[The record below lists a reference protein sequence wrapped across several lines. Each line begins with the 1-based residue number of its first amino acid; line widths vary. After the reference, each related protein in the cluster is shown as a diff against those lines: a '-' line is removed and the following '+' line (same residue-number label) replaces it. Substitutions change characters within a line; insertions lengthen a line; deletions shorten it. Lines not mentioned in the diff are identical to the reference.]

1 MAESVKIIENGIVV
15 TSDAQRRVGK
25 YAILLK
31 DERIAELNLRADGFK
46 VRFPNAEVI
55 DASEKVLFPG
65 FVDPHYHGESFLL
78 RNWTSGV
85 LFSRWGRENSVRKA
99 FARVYRDATK
109 DDLAAL
115 YRAAYFS
122 ALKSGVTFLCEFGF
136 DNLDHPFSAAR
147 EAMKR
152 ADLRG
157 CVGVHNGEQIE
168 LAREQTSGAIQYG
181 MVLPD
186 EDNLTTYNLQSTL
199 RVVGELKWPI
209 ISHLGETRRGLESLK
224 RNFQRSI
231 VRILDEYQVFQRT
244 VHLLHLACLEEG
256 DDDLLAERRLP
267 LIINPT
273 SLLSKRAD
281 LPPFATFLARG
292 IPLALCSDW
301 GCSDPFENIKSFMH
315 LVAAIG
321 ADPLDPFQLIEM
333 HTIDAARALHVE
345 QEVGSIEPGK
355 KADFAFIDISDLRIH
370 QVILENNPALMLRTL
385 LDQVSARNVSDV
397 MINGEF
403 FVRKGQIMTYAEED
417 LKREYREMFDR
428 LMKPVE
434 PPAQDPAAPPSEN
447 AAPILHLVSGSAGE
461 PREEPAEEPDFD
473 AGDGEDEPFEEG
485 FRIIGKTGS
494 ISERSAPPPRP
505 TPPPK
510 PERRED
516 SGEPKPSGRVFGEDD
531 F

>member
-1 MAESVKIIENGIVV
+1 M
-15 TSDAQRRVGK
+15 
-25 YAILLK
+25 
-31 DERIAELNLRADGFK
+31 
-46 VRFPNAEVI
+46 
-55 DASEKVLFPG
+55 
-65 FVDPHYHGESFLL
+65 
-78 RNWTSGV
+78 
-85 LFSRWGRENSVRKA
+85 
-99 FARVYRDATK
+99 
-109 DDLAAL
+109 
-115 YRAAYFS
+115 
-122 ALKSGVTFLCEFGF
+122 
-136 DNLDHPFSAAR
+136 
-147 EAMKR
+147 
-152 ADLRG
+152 
-157 CVGVHNGEQIE
+157 
-168 LAREQTSGAIQYG
+168 
-181 MVLPD
+181 
-186 EDNLTTYNLQSTL
+186 
-199 RVVGELKWPI
+199 VGELKWPI

-231 VRILDEYQVFQRT
+231 VRVLDEYQVFQRT

-273 SLLSKRAD
+273 SLLSKRTD
-281 LPPFATFLARG
+281 LPPFASLLARG

-333 HTIDAARALHVE
+333 HTIDAARALHVDH
-345 QEVGSIEPGK
+345 EVGSIEPGK
-355 KADFAFIDISDLRIH
+355 KADFAFVDISDLRIH
-370 QVILENNPALMLRTL
+370 QVILQNNPAFMLRSL

-417 LKREYREMFDR
+417 LKREYREMWEG

-434 PPAQDPAAPPSEN
+434 APAQEPAATSSET
-447 AAPILHLVSGSAGE
+447 AAPILHLVSAPDDE
-461 PREEPAEEPDFD
+461 PVEEPDNEAGD
-473 AGDGEDEPFEEG
+473 AGNEPFEEG

-494 ISERSAPPPRP
+494 ISERSVPPPRP
-505 TPPPK
+505 RPAPG
-510 PERRED
+510 PEPRED